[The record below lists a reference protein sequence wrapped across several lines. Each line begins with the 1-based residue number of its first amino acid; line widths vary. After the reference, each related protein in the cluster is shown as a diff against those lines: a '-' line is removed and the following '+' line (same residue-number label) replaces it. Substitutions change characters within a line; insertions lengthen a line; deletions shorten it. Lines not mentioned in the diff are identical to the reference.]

1 MRWTELDIIRF
12 VLINASMCL
21 TAWFGWSLAADV
33 PLLGILLAAIFA
45 MITRGVGRFFLLA
58 ARYEA
63 GGHHVMAL
71 QWMVLGVAC
80 GIVNILTDYGTSAAI
95 RDASI
100 VSSTNVN
107 NTAKD
112 ARHEITRLKK
122 RISEIRATTQWRST
136 YLSPDAYD
144 AQVLALKNETE
155 RGRNIWQR
163 SKECTNTTV
172 ASSERVCKAIA
183 AAIAAKANAA
193 NRLSLKAELVQLE
206 RELVEAKAR
215 SNDNQAVSNPAI
227 AQVRSIVAWVGLT
240 KDASQNKIW
249 WGNQGIML
257 ITCILMTAAIIGLSI
272 EQGFREGR
280 HDPEPQRS
288 RPPTRALPDA
298 TPLMAEATPEAAAA
312 SRRDGMHVYEKT
324 TRVETRKDDA
334 FARMM
339 REAAEALGEPA

>member
-1 MRWTELDIIRF
+1 MRFSELDIIRF

-33 PLLGILLAAIFA
+33 PLLGILQALVFA

-58 ARYEA
+58 ARHEA
-63 GGHHVMAL
+63 NGRHVMAL
-71 QWMVLGVAC
+71 QWVVLGSFC
-80 GIVNILTDYGTSAAI
+80 GFVNVVTDYGVSASI
-95 RDASI
+95 RDGSMI
-100 VSSTNVN
+100 RSLNVN

-183 AAIAAKANAA
+183 AAIAAKANAS

-215 SNDNQAVSNPAI
+215 SSDNQAVSNPAI
-227 AQVRSIVAWVGLT
+227 AQIRSVVSWVGLSKET
-240 KDASQNKIW
+240 SENKIY

-257 ITCILMTAAIIGLSI
+257 VTCLLMTAAIIALSI
-272 EQGFREGR
+272 EQGLREGR
-280 HDPEPQRS
+280 HEPEPQRR